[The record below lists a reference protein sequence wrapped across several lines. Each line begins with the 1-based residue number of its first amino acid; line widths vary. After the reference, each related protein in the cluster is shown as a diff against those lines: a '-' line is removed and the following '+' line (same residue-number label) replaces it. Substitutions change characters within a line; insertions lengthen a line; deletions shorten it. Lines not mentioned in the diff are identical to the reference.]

1 MESKELEKLL
11 IGLGAGLLIG
21 GFLGMLLTPYSG
33 RELKIKIA
41 DMTDDLTDRVNKFR
55 EPEKYSR
62 IKP

>member
-21 GFLGMLLTPYSG
+21 CFLGMLLTPYSG

>member
-21 GFLGMLLTPYSG
+21 GLLGLLLTPYSG

>member
-1 MESKELEKLL
+1 MEGKELQKLL

-21 GFLGMLLTPYSG
+21 GLLGMMLTPYSG
-33 RELKIKIA
+33 RQLKMKIA

-62 IKP
+62 IKA